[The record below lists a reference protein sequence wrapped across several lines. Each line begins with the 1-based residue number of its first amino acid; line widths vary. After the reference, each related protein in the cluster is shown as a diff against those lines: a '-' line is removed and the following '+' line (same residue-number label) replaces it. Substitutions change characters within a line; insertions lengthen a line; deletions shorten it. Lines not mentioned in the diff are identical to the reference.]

1 MASVA
6 SLWPKLSQR
15 QAACFQAVIKN
26 DRLAAEECRDA
37 ELARNTFVQQF
48 FFFRHHSFKRAEN
61 RSTTRGLGL

>member
-37 ELARNTFVQQF
+37 ELARNTFVQHF
-48 FFFRHHSFKRAEN
+48 FSSGITASKEPN
-61 RSTTRGLGL
+61 TGQLQEV